1 MPSFDDRHGRKVAG
15 LFGRIASWYDF
26 LNHFLSLGQDCIWR
40 KRLTRHVRS
49 AVNGTVLDLAAG
61 TMDVT
66 REIKN
71 LFPSSRV
78 VSMDFSWPML
88 VRGRKKMSGKR
99 GCGVFPVLADAKA
112 IPLAGE
118 DVDCVTIAFGIRNI
132 HPRAEA
138 FSEIHRVLKPGGRL
152 CVLEF
157 GTGRKRVLKGIYNF
171 YLRRILPFLG
181 RFFSGDETAYSYLAQ
196 SIENFPDAGSLA
208 REMSETG
215 FSRVFYYPLSWGI
228 VYVHVAQKSE
238 PAGDKDEDKP
248 GGNGQNTHFTQASR
262 S

>member
-1 MPSFDDRHGRKVAG
+1 MPDFNDRHRHKVAG

-26 LNHFLSLGQDCIWR
+26 LNHFLSLGQDYIWR

-49 AVNGTVLDLAAG
+49 AANGIVLDLAAG

-71 LFPSSRV
+71 IYPSCRV

-88 VRGRKKMSGKR
+88 VRGTKKMSGEKAQ
-99 GCGVFPVLADAKA
+99 GVFPVLADAGA
-112 IPLAGE
+112 IPLANE
-118 DVDCVTIAFGIRNI
+118 DIDCVTIAFGIRNI
-132 HPRAEA
+132 YPRSEA
-138 FSEIHRVLKPGGRL
+138 LSEIYRVLKPGARL

-181 RFFSGDETAYSYLAQ
+181 RFVSGDPTAYSYLAQ
-196 SIENFPDAGSLA
+196 SIENFPDAGCLA
-208 REMSETG
+208 REMTATG

-228 VYVHVAQKSE
+228 VYVHIAQKSE
-238 PAGDKDEDKP
+238 AAGNENEDKP
-248 GGNGQNTHFTQASR
+248 GGDGQNAHFTQASR